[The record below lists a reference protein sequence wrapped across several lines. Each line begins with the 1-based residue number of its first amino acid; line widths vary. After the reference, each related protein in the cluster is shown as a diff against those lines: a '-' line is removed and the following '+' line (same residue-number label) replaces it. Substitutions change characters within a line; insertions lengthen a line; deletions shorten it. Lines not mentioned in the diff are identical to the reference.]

1 MEYIL
6 KLIELINPAQLV
18 AIGIMLWFLYN
29 RLDCKIEKNT
39 QKIDNVHKE
48 LDEKID
54 TKIKLLEQKLSQ
66 RIDNIEQKLSQRID
80 NVEQKLTQRID
91 NVEQKL
97 SQRID
102 NVEQKLT
109 QRIDN
114 VYALIINLFQ
124 IKRIDDISNKQ
135 DKAA

>member
-91 NVEQKL
+91 NV
-97 SQRID
+97 
-102 NVEQKLT
+102 
-109 QRIDN
+109 
-114 VYALIINLFQ
+114 YALIINLFQ